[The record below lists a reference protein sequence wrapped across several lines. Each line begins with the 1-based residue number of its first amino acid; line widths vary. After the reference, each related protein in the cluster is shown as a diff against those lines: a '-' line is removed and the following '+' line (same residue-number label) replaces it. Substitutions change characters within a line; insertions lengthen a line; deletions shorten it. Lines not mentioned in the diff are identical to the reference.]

1 MIIIEFTEEQRRAL
15 QAEAGRPLEVI
26 DPATKQAYVIVA
38 LEKYERVRSFFEGA
52 EQSSRL
58 TPSPVSSPL
67 QAEKP
72 ERVRLCDLSTPPEV
86 VDETE
91 RCCQRYGW
99 QRQQVE
105 EELKLQYYYGGQA
118 IYVLRTSEGPVVVPI
133 TERYKD
139 TPDLRH
145 ILFTP
150 EERSRACLEIPS
162 RWREQDSEILI

>member
-1 MIIIEFTEEQRRAL
+1 MMIIELTEEQRRAL
-15 QAEAGRPLEVI
+15 QAEAGRPLAVV

-38 LEKYERVRSFFEGA
+38 LEKYERVRSLFEGA
-52 EQSSRL
+52 EQSSQL
-58 TPSPVSSPL
+58 TPSPVSSPF
-67 QAEKP
+67 QAEK
-72 ERVRLCDLSTPPEV
+72 RVRLHDLSTPPEV
-86 VDETE
+86 VAETE

-99 QRQQVE
+99 KRQQVE

-118 IYVLRTSEGPVVVPI
+118 IYVLPTSEGPVVVPI
-133 TERYKD
+133 TERYKN

-150 EERSRACLEIPS
+150 EERSLACLEIPS

>member
-1 MIIIEFTEEQRRAL
+1 MIIELTEEQGRAL
-15 QAEAGRPLEVI
+15 QAEAGRPLAVV

-38 LEKYERVRSFFEGA
+38 LEKYERVRSLFEGA
-52 EQSSRL
+52 EQSAQL
-58 TPSPVSSPL
+58 TPVSSSL

-72 ERVRLCDLSTPPEV
+72 ERVRLSDLSTPPEV
-86 VDETE
+86 VAETE

-99 QRQQVE
+99 KRQQVE

-118 IYVLRTSEGPVVVPI
+118 IYVLRTSEGPIVIPI

-150 EERSRACLEIPS
+150 EERSLACLEIPS